1 MNPKRSTTKTLAPPD
16 DPGGLFASV
25 LLAAWALMAIVAVI
39 MLSGPVQAAEEKKAG
54 EPKPALTVATIRP
67 QMTDLTLRLA
77 ANGSIAAWQ
86 EASVGSEVQG
96 LRLKAV
102 LVNVGDVVKAGQL
115 LASFASET
123 IEADVAQAAAAVAE
137 AQAQAADAAANAA
150 RARSLEGTGALSSQ
164 QIAQLITLESTAR
177 ARVQAVQAAH
187 AAQKLRLKHTEVRA
201 PDAGV
206 ISARQ
211 ATVGAVAGPGTEL
224 FRLIRKG
231 RIEWRAEVTSAELAR
246 LTPGTT
252 ATVLTAGGTSLVGKV
267 RMVAPTVDPVS
278 RNGLVYVD
286 LPPLVSPGKPAAAG
300 AKTTKPRGKGGAAG
314 EPYTLASP
322 AAVAAL
328 PGMFARGEFALGGNQ
343 ALTVPQSAVVVRDGF
358 SYVFVVGAGNR
369 VTQVKV
375 SPGRR
380 QGDRLEVTSGLAAD
394 AQVVASGAGFL
405 NDGDLVRVSG
415 AAPAAGAASR

>member
-1 MNPKRSTTKTLAPPD
+1 MNPKRSTTKTVAPPD

-39 MLSGPVQAAEEKKAG
+39 LLSGPVQAAEEKKAG

-164 QIAQLITLESTAR
+164 QIAQLITLEATAR

-252 ATVLTAGGTSLVGKV
+252 ATVQTAGGTALVGKV

-286 LPPLVSPGKPAAAG
+286 LPPLISPAKPAAAG
-300 AKTTKPRGKGGAAG
+300 AKATKARGKGGAAA
-314 EPYTLASP
+314 ETDTPASP

-375 SPGRR
+375 GPGRR
-380 QGDRLEVTSGLAAD
+380 QGDRLEVTSGLAPD